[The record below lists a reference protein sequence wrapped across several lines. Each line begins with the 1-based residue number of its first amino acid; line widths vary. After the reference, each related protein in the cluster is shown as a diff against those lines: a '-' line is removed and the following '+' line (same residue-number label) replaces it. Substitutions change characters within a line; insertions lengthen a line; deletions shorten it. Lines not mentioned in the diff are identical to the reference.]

1 MVLDIFD
8 NNSAVYKINILRKY
22 NNNNIH
28 SINYNDLLK
37 KILIIFDEMSVSN
50 KEKFCILELWQIFY
64 TSKYFTYD
72 MMEFLD
78 YFIIKL

>member
-50 KEKFCILELWQIFY
+50 KEKFCILELW
-64 TSKYFTYD
+64 
-72 MMEFLD
+72 
-78 YFIIKL
+78 